1 MRAGLHTLAVGLTAL
16 GLAACS
22 SPGRLAVKIERIPCP
37 PAPLQ
42 VECPSLP
49 EIPKTEIYR
58 PGEKS
63 EWEEKAAAVVAICK
77 AALRAWEEAH
87 AECADHP

>member
-22 SPGRLAVKIERIPCP
+22 SPGRHAVKVERIPCP

-42 VECPSLP
+42 VSCPNLP
-49 EIPKTEIYR
+49 AIPKIEIYR
-58 PGEKS
+58 PGEKTP
-63 EWEEKAAAVVAICK
+63 WEEEAEAVVAICK
-77 AALRAWEEAH
+77 AALRAWEAAH
-87 AECADHP
+87 AECAG